1 MNYYLVV
8 AFFCYVAFYSNFA
21 SRGTVAGAWITPFL
35 EPKNPLITGL
45 SIFRINFFLGAF
57 ARFVLPPILLYHIA
71 LVLGALVGFFMGFV
85 VGSPPFLSYLSD
97 FPSLGTMLLVSAIV
111 FENLGYIIACAIG
124 YKIAKEAREGLP
136 RKQFLKLLIVPI
148 HLKDA
153 RRRQTIKRSLSAS
166 IPWILFFIRMI
177 VSNARESLLNNLSML
192 LNETRWE
199 VMV

>member
-1 MNYYLVV
+1 M
-8 AFFCYVAFYSNFA
+8 
-21 SRGTVAGAWITPFL
+21 
-35 EPKNPLITGL
+35 
-45 SIFRINFFLGAF
+45 
-57 ARFVLPPILLYHIA
+57 LYHIA

-153 RRRQTIKRSLSAS
+153 RRRQTIKKSLSAS